1 MAAQL
6 LTDLGEVAQDT
17 LEFLHVE
24 CDAGLSMAWRPRA
37 IFRKIAPD
45 FLNQGTSLPVAISKR
60 VQKVKPSPTLAV
72 TARYLALKAEG
83 KDIIGLG
90 AGEPD
95 FDTPTHIADAGVE
108 AIRTG
113 VTRYT
118 AVDGTAELKDAI
130 IAKFK
135 RDNGLTYARNQ
146 VLVSSGAK
154 QTCFNLCAAL
164 LDPGDECLIPAPYWV
179 SYPDMALLA
188 DGIPVFIY
196 GGPDQ
201 GYKITA
207 AQLAA
212 AITPRSKLFFIN
224 SPSNPTGAAYTK
236 AELQALGDV
245 LAMHPNIIIA
255 SDEMY
260 EHIYWADEPFA
271 SFVQANPNLYD
282 RTVTINGVSKA
293 YAMTG
298 WRIGYC
304 GGPKD
309 IVTAMATVQGQ
320 STSNASSISQRAS
333 AVALNGDQRCVTEMN
348 KAFKARHD
356 YVVAALNAIPGV
368 SCLPGAGTF
377 YAFAH
382 VAGAMRTLGLKD
394 DNEFAEYLLLHAGV
408 AVVPGSGFGA
418 PDHMR
423 ISFACSLQT
432 LQEAVRRIG
441 KALTAVEAK
450 RA

>member
-1 MAAQL
+1 MA
-6 LTDLGEVAQDT
+6 V
-17 LEFLHVE
+17 
-24 CDAGLSMAWRPRA
+24 
-37 IFRKIAPD
+37 
-45 FLNQGTSLPVAISKR
+45 SLSKR

-72 TARYLALKAEG
+72 TARAARLKAEG

-95 FDTPTHIADAGVE
+95 FDTPLHIADAGVE
-108 AIRTG
+108 AIRFG
-113 VTRYT
+113 LTRYT
-118 AVDGTAELKDAI
+118 AVDGTIELKDAI

-135 RDNGLTYARNQ
+135 RDNQLAYERSQ
-146 VLVSSGAK
+146 ILVSSGAK
-154 QTCFNLCAAL
+154 QTCFNVCAAL

-188 DGIPVFIY
+188 DGVPVSIY
-196 GGPDQ
+196 AGPEQ

-212 AITPRSKLFFIN
+212 AITPRSKLLFLN

-236 AELQALGDV
+236 AEMQALGAV
-245 LAMHPNIIIA
+245 LDKHPQIVIA

-260 EHIYWADEPFA
+260 EHIYWAAEPFT
-271 SFVQANPNLYD
+271 SFAQANPRLYD

-304 GGPKD
+304 GGPKAL
-309 IVTAMATVQGQ
+309 VAAMSTVQGQ

-333 AVALNGDQRCVTEMN
+333 TVALNGDQGCVAQMN
-348 KAFKARHD
+348 KAFKERHD
-356 YVVAALNAIPGV
+356 FVVAGLNAIPGI
-368 SCLPGAGTF
+368 SCRPGAGTF
-377 YAFAH
+377 YAFAQ
-382 VAGAMRTLGLKD
+382 VDGAMNALGIQD
-394 DNEFAEYLLLHAGV
+394 DNDFAEYLLVEAGV

-418 PDHMR
+418 PGHMR
-423 ISFACSLQT
+423 LSFACSMAT
-432 LQEAVRRIG
+432 LEDALSRIRRVLTLAV
-441 KALTAVEAK
+441 AK

>member
-1 MAAQL
+1 VPA
-6 LTDLGEVAQDT
+6 
-17 LEFLHVE
+17 
-24 CDAGLSMAWRPRA
+24 
-37 IFRKIAPD
+37 
-45 FLNQGTSLPVAISKR
+45 SLSKR

-72 TARYLALKAEG
+72 TARALALKAEG

-95 FDTPTHIADAGVE
+95 FDTPEHISNAGVE
-108 AIRTG
+108 AIRKG
-113 VTRYT
+113 FTRYT
-118 AVDGTAELKDAI
+118 AVDGTPELKDAI

-135 RDNGLTYARNQ
+135 RDNGLSYQRNQ
-146 VLVSSGAK
+146 ILVSSGAK

-164 LDPGDECLIPAPYWV
+164 LDPGDECIIPAPYWV

-188 DGIPVFIY
+188 DGVPVIINA
-196 GGPDQ
+196 GPAQ
-201 GYKITA
+201 GYKITPE
-207 AQLAA
+207 QLAA
-212 AITPRSKLFFIN
+212 AITPRAKMIFIN

-236 AELQALGDV
+236 AELQALGEV
-245 LAMHPNIIIA
+245 LAKHPNVVIA

-260 EHIYWADEPFA
+260 EHIYWADEPFT
-271 SFVQANPNLYD
+271 SFVQANPALYE

-309 IVTAMATVQGQ
+309 IVAAMSTIQGQ

-333 AVALNGDQRCVTEMN
+333 TVALNGDQSCVAEMN

-356 YVVAALNAIPGV
+356 FVVAGLNAIPGI

-377 YAFAH
+377 YAFAE
-382 VAGAMRTLGLKD
+382 VEGAMRALGIKD

-418 PDHMR
+418 PNHMR
-423 ISFACSLQT
+423 LSFACSMQT
-432 LQEAVRRIG
+432 LEEALRRIG
-441 KALTAVEAK
+441 AALSVAEAK

>member
-1 MAAQL
+1 MS
-6 LTDLGEVAQDT
+6 VT
-17 LEFLHVE
+17 L
-24 CDAGLSMAWRPRA
+24 
-37 IFRKIAPD
+37 
-45 FLNQGTSLPVAISKR
+45 SKR

-72 TARYLALKAEG
+72 TARAAKLKAEG

-95 FDTPTHIADAGVE
+95 FDTPSHIADAGVE
-108 AIRTG
+108 AIRKG

-135 RDNGLTYARNQ
+135 RDNRLTYERNQ
-146 VLVSSGAK
+146 ILVSSGAK
-154 QTCFNLCAAL
+154 QTCFNLCAAV
-164 LDPGDECLIPAPYWV
+164 LDPGDECVIPAPYWV

-188 DGIPVFIY
+188 DGVPVSVY
-196 GGPDQ
+196 AGPEQ
-201 GYKITA
+201 GYKITP

-212 AITPRSKLFFIN
+212 AVTPRTKLFFIN

-236 AELQALGDV
+236 SELQALGAV
-245 LAMHPNIIIA
+245 LDQHPQVVIA

-260 EHIYWADEPFA
+260 EHIYWAPEPFC
-271 SFVQANPNLYD
+271 SFVEANPQLYD

-304 GGPKD
+304 GGPKE
-309 IVTAMATVQGQ
+309 IVGAMSTIQGQ
-320 STSNASSISQRAS
+320 STSNASSISQRA
-333 AVALNGDQRCVTEMN
+333 ATIALNGDQKCVVEMN

-356 YVVAALNAIPGV
+356 FVVAGLNAIPGI

-382 VAGAMRTLGLKD
+382 VEGAMRSLGMKD
-394 DNEFAEYLLLHAGV
+394 DSEFAEYLLVQGGV

-418 PDHMR
+418 PNHMR
-423 ISFACSLQT
+423 ISFACSMET
-432 LQEAVRRIG
+432 LADALGRIAKVLTPAV
-441 KALTAVEAK
+441 AK

>member
-1 MAAQL
+1 MP
-6 LTDLGEVAQDT
+6 V
-17 LEFLHVE
+17 
-24 CDAGLSMAWRPRA
+24 
-37 IFRKIAPD
+37 
-45 FLNQGTSLPVAISKR
+45 SLSKR
-60 VQKVKPSPTLAV
+60 VQKVKPSPTLAM
-72 TARYLALKAEG
+72 TARAAKLKAEG
-83 KDIIGLG
+83 KDVIGLA

-95 FDTPTHIADAGVE
+95 FDTPTHISDAGIK
-108 AIRTG
+108 AIRKG
-113 VTRYT
+113 ITRYT

-135 RDNGLTYARNQ
+135 RDNSLTYDRSQ
-146 VLVSSGAK
+146 ILVSSGAK
-154 QTCFNLCAAL
+154 QTCFNACAAL
-164 LDPGDECLIPAPYWV
+164 LDPGDECVIPAPYWV

-188 DGIPVFIY
+188 DGVPVSVSA
-196 GGPDQ
+196 GPSQ

-212 AITPRSKLFFIN
+212 AITPRSKLFIIN

-236 AELQALGDV
+236 TELQALGEV
-245 LAMHPNIIIA
+245 LAKHPQIIIA

-260 EHIYWADEPFA
+260 EHIYWAPEPFT
-271 SFVQANPNLYD
+271 SFAQANPDLYD
-282 RTVTINGVSKA
+282 RTITINGVSKA

-304 GGPKD
+304 GGPRE
-309 IVTAMATVQGQ
+309 IVAAMATVQGQ

-333 AVALNGDQRCVTEMN
+333 TVALNGDQSCVSEMN

-356 YVVAALNAIPGV
+356 FVIAGLNAIAGI

-377 YAFAH
+377 YAFAN
-382 VAGAMRTLGLKD
+382 VEGAMRSLGLKD
-394 DNEFAEYLLLHAGV
+394 DTEFAEYLLANALV

-418 PDHMR
+418 PNHMR
-423 ISFACSLQT
+423 ISFACSMET
-432 LQEAVRRIG
+432 LKDALSRIRLAVVP
-441 KALTAVEAK
+441 AVAK

>member
-1 MAAQL
+1 
-6 LTDLGEVAQDT
+6 
-17 LEFLHVE
+17 
-24 CDAGLSMAWRPRA
+24 
-37 IFRKIAPD
+37 
-45 FLNQGTSLPVAISKR
+45 LPVSLSKR
-60 VQKVKPSPTLAV
+60 VQKVKPSPTLAM
-72 TARYLALKAEG
+72 TARAAKLKAEG
-83 KDIIGLG
+83 KDIIGLA

-95 FDTPTHIADAGVE
+95 FDTPVHISDAGVD
-108 AIRTG
+108 AIRKG

-118 AVDGTAELKDAI
+118 AVEGTAELKDAI

-135 RDNGLTYARNQ
+135 RDNALTYDRAQ
-146 VLVSSGAK
+146 ILVSSGAK
-154 QTCFNLCAAL
+154 QTCFNACAAL
-164 LDPGDECLIPAPYWV
+164 LDPGDECVIPAPYWV

-188 DGIPVFIY
+188 DGVPISVYAP
-196 GGPDQ
+196 PSQ

-212 AITPRSKLFFIN
+212 AITPRTKLFIIN

-236 AELQALGDV
+236 PELQALGEV
-245 LAMHPNIIIA
+245 LAKYPQIVIA

-260 EHIYWADEPFA
+260 EHIYWAAEPFT
-271 SFVQANPNLYD
+271 SFAQANPQLYD
-282 RTVTINGVSKA
+282 RTITINGVSKA

-304 GGPKD
+304 GGPKEV
-309 IVTAMATVQGQ
+309 IAAMSTIQGQ

-333 AVALNGDQRCVTEMN
+333 TVALNADQSCVAEMN

-356 YVVAALNAIPGV
+356 FVVAGLNAIPGI
-368 SCLPGAGTF
+368 SCLAAAGTF

-382 VAGAMRTLGLKD
+382 VEGAMRALGLKD
-394 DNEFAEYLLLHAGV
+394 DNEFAEYLLMHAGV

-418 PDHMR
+418 PNHMR
-423 ISFACSLQT
+423 ISFACSMDT
-432 LQEAVRRIG
+432 LKDALRRIER
-441 KALTAVEAK
+441 VISPVVAK